1 VAGLPSKEGGFGRT
15 GRAPRC
21 SGMRRQ
27 RRILGGVSRSALPP
41 HRFCGR
47 PSTVAA
53 QEGDPHSTLNTV
65 RALIALRQAH
75 PALQASGAFA
85 AVVARTGEV
94 PFVYERSSGRERIL
108 VAVNRRPPCEVRL
121 PATVKFSEVRKL
133 AAKPKHF
140 KTTPEVDREVARSQL
155 RGGRID

>member
-1 VAGLPSKEGGFGRT
+1 
-15 GRAPRC
+15 
-21 SGMRRQ
+21 
-27 RRILGGVSRSALPP
+27 
-41 HRFCGR
+41 
-47 PSTVAA
+47 VAA

-108 VAVNRRPPCEVRL
+108 VAVNPAARPCEVRL
-121 PATVKFSEVRKL
+121 PATVNSRRCGSSP
-133 AAKPKHF
+133 AKPKHF
-140 KTTPEVDREVARSQL
+140 KTTPE
-155 RGGRID
+155 GGP